1 MTKKLLFFLFF
12 IFFAQRSSSQAT
24 EPLSPIQQK
33 LYDFETVQVKPEFTG
48 GKDKF
53 SAYILED
60 FKKTKTGKNFKGP
73 ISVNFV
79 IEMDGSIND
88 VVFNSDVGNKT
99 KQDFKNTLLKSP
111 KWLCGEHEGYRVK
124 TKVNFT
130 FDII

>member
-1 MTKKLLFFLFF
+1 MTKKLVFFLFF
-12 IFFAQRSSSQAT
+12 IFFAQKSTSQET
-24 EPLSPIQQK
+24 QPLSPIQRK

-53 SAYILED
+53 TTYILEN
-60 FKKTKTGKNFKGP
+60 FKKTKTGKNFKGL
-73 ISVNFV
+73 ISINFI

-88 VVFNSDVGNKT
+88 VAFNSNIENKT
-99 KQDFKNTLLKSP
+99 KQDFKNVLLKSP
-111 KWLCGEHEGYRVK
+111 KWLCGEHEGYHVK